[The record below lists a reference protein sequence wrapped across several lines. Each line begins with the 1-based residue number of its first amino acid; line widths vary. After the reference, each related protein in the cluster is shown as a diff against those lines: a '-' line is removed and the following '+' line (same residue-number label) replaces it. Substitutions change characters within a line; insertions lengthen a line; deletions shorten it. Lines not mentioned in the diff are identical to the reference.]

1 MDWVALFRFGSGF
14 TVPGSGFPAR
24 LCLFACLFV
33 CLFVC
38 VCVCFNYIVSRSNL
52 LFQAHYCKLQG
63 TVTTTVNCRVQLHA
77 IVSRVSQIPKRLLVP
92 MKRGCSAIF
101 V

>member
-1 MDWVALFRFGSGF
+1 MCCVVSVRFGVHGSGF
-14 TVPGSGFPAR
+14 RVPGSALFV
-24 LCLFACLFV
+24 CLLV